1 MPLLSRFPAYAP
13 KPALAGAWGVV
24 TYGELAGMI
33 DKVRLELAQLKLDR
47 PTAFG
52 LIGEHSPAA
61 TAWLLALAEAGHF
74 VAPLSGNPA
83 EHPAKLALINAQWIV
98 VAEAK
103 EWKTFPRVDEP
114 SGHALFRQLAEQKT
128 AGLILFSSG
137 TSGAPKAMVQ
147 DFGKLLA
154 SYESRRESDLGMLAL
169 LGFDHIGGLNTLL
182 NTLAAGSLLAVPPSR
197 APADVATT
205 IARHKVAILPA
216 SPTS

>member
-1 MPLLSRFPAYAP
+1 MSLLSRFTAYAS

-24 TYGELAGMI
+24 TYGELVGLVEE
-33 DKVRLELAQLKLDR
+33 VRHELARLKLDR

-52 LIGEHSPAA
+52 LIGEHGPAA

-114 SGHALFRQLAEQKT
+114 SGHPLFRQLSEQQT

-154 SYESRRESDLGMLAL
+154 SYE
-169 LGFDHIGGLNTLL
+169 
-182 NTLAAGSLLAVPPSR
+182 
-197 APADVATT
+197 
-205 IARHKVAILPA
+205 
-216 SPTS
+216 